1 MKAPAHLHVA
11 VRILDRCGVDEA
23 IVGDMLEAYDARP
36 SALRVWRE
44 VSAALLMHLA
54 RWARDNK
61 PRAIQRVAMA
71 GAAIALVAYWL
82 PAAAHIDLAHSVRV
96 EDVSG
101 GWSVSTAADGRA
113 RLLPTVS
120 FQLRNVSSA
129 PLASVQVNVIF
140 HRAGNPD
147 AWSDVVRHAISSHAV
162 ASGIATAPIV
172 AQAPIGYTGDEDTG
186 RLLTHPQFV
195 DSSVSIYARHG
206 AERWTYLGEYPLPRQ
221 IVTLDTTPSR
231 RSAMPLAGDLLARI
245 SSHTTMRVDAAVSAH
260 TPS

>member
-11 VRILDRCGVDEA
+11 ARILDCCGVEEA
-23 IVGDMLEAYDARP
+23 IVGDILEAYEARP
-36 SALRVWRE
+36 SAFRVWRE
-44 VSAALLMHLA
+44 VAAALVVHLA
-54 RWARDNK
+54 GYVRDNK
-61 PRAIQRVAMA
+61 PRVIQR
-71 GAAIALVAYWL
+71 AAIVGIALALVAYWL
-82 PAAAHIDLAHSVRV
+82 PAAAHIDVARSVRV

-140 HRAGNPD
+140 HRAGTAD
-147 AWSDVVRHAISSHAV
+147 VWSDVVRRAITSSAV
-162 ASGIATAPIV
+162 ASGIATGPIV

-186 RLLTHPQFV
+186 KLLTHPQFV

-206 AERWTYLGEYPLPRQ
+206 AEHWTYLGEYPLPRQ
-221 IVTLDTTPSR
+221 IVRLDTTPSQH
-231 RSAMPLAGDLLARI
+231 SAVPSVPDVLALQ
-245 SSHTTMRVDAAVSAH
+245 
-260 TPS
+260 TPSDSAVMHGTAAHRAIS